1 MFKSISR
8 TLSALSIVTIT
19 ASAGFA
25 QSTSA
30 TDCAAPWNQDH
41 EDCTVSTKIWLDDF
55 ASPIKSIGATN
66 GADNGFVEFGTNGF
80 NNAEGN
86 LIFTGDPKRGK
97 LNLKAD
103 VTQDDGSTVNE
114 TIGGVLFYRDLHM
127 ASSSYLYY
135 AGIKSGTNLGRP
147 LTDAL
152 VGASWS
158 NGSDTWT
165 GGNFKAVGGT
175 NTYNTNKDDF
185 ELTVTFG
192 GVTDAGKVGSISALV
207 NLQGTEHYRIDGKFD
222 RKGVITGTVTYGL
235 FNASNEFAAPYTGLG
250 SIDGT
255 LSGLIGDQGAVGVFV
270 SDTNRDSYGIYG
282 FAGGFVVKSNF
293 DAGEADLIR
302 ICVLNPFDSG
312 CSDTKFDSLKIAR
325 IEHCVTDDNS
335 ATDITCVGAI
345 GATGDT
351 SCILNPFQTA
361 CKDANADYSAQY
373 ITARADRVA
382 FCEQSANSE
391 NAVCQGDTIVAGV
404 CGVNPFGEACEG
416 DYDEA
421 VNDWL
426 IACEAG
432 TAAADD
438 PRCVQ
443 ANKIIDRCT
452 AKPFE
457 DGCALGAFKDVRQ
470 NALKTCQDAGTCTGV
485 VLEQPNAATWV
496 NTVTIRAENPI
507 VLGDGADVISPEYLI
522 LKNIESAEDNENI
535 EIYNRSSRYPNPGT
549 DYKSLNL
556 ETATFNISGTP
567 DGEATPLGGDAE
579 DGVATFYGRPAG
591 QYNGLDS
598 GNKAYAG
605 IFSTTDLG
613 APLTKPSDNEPKTAS
628 WVGSFRRDS
637 RLARD
642 FVLEVNFD
650 TQSIE
655 AFVNHYFRYH
665 YYLLKGDYDDNGV
678 ISGTVV
684 QGRFIDNNRNKRD
697 YRNNYSVFPLTGLI
711 GKEGA
716 VGVFVGD
723 YNRNGGFVARPAEYV
738 TGAVDYLDGVCDA
751 DDGNPF
757 HQYCYLRKNARKAVI
772 DLCITGKDVLNDNC
786 EKAREHHSCLLH
798 PFNEECK
805 TAFTYYEI
813 ARENRS
819 AFCNDPANTGD
830 NFNTLCTDAE
840 QVGLCAYDPFN
851 RLCDNTNG
859 LYNDARKA
867 VCKAGFDHPDCATDT
882 YNTTS
887 NDVTA
892 ISWLVSI
899 YNDKGVLPQT
909 KPDTVRPRHQFLR
922 NIEDAQTNTGI
933 DIYIR
938 PSYSYR
944 AGTTYKSLN
953 LNTTTFDGLELG
965 LGKDTKSREDA
976 ADNGVALFQSDD
988 SIRDRNH
995 YLGIFSGTDLG
1006 APLVETKTEMK
1017 FYGKFMNT
1025 IYRFLTT
1032 DFTLDIN
1039 FNGESTGT
1047 VEAFIN
1053 HIGNDYFLLKGDFD
1067 SNGVISGTVVTG
1079 GFANHNRDNII
1090 EINYIRPTSVLTGLI
1105 GEEGAV
1111 GVFVGG
1117 RHSELSGGFVAS
1129 SKSAADAFDPNVK
1142 YSDWVR
1148 SFGNPRYP
1156 TVRSDEPQQTLF
1168 LRGTA
1173 TGLNAGYGAVP
1184 QTLTLALA
1192 DGDLG
1197 GDGADGVAYVS
1208 WEQHRDYNSQTRSYD
1223 TITTH
1228 HYAGILSG
1236 THLGAALPTV
1246 PAGANGAITAI
1257 WDGKLGLVANAVEI
1271 PKRDIKLTVD
1281 FTNKRISHRSVVG
1294 GAHLVNLNANWES
1307 GFGYDGVLKGT
1318 ITYNPGAAL
1327 DNLAADSTRNSAG
1340 IVTGIIG
1347 TEGAVGAFRSTHVD
1361 NPTATHT
1368 SYAGGFVAVP
1378 VVNHLNWVNSFDN
1391 PSDVSVGIGA
1401 YRSQQQTRF
1410 VQGTGTGLDTRFI
1423 DNSVLQTLT
1432 LANGDLGGEVADGV
1446 VYVSGVRNVYNRQ
1459 QGGTVPV
1466 SRHFAGILSGTNLGA
1481 PLEVKPAVD
1490 GTDATANWAG
1500 KLGMIV
1506 NRASPVESSIT
1517 LKVNYTKQN
1526 ITLNRTAIGLGAVS
1540 FTNVG
1545 WDNTSGVLTGAIT
1558 YDPNDSAL
1566 ADSTGKVTGLIG
1578 QQGAVGAFISDHG
1591 DAHTNLN
1598 TPYSGGF
1605 VAVPP
1610 AEPASP

>member
-1 MFKSISR
+1 MFKTLLR

-30 TDCAAPWNQDH
+30 TDCAAPWNQNH

-66 GADNGFVEFGTNGF
+66 GEDNGFVEFGTNGF

-86 LIFTGDPKRGK
+86 LIFTGDPKRGQ

-135 AGIKSGTNLGRP
+135 AGIKSDTNLGRP

-165 GGNFKAVGGT
+165 GGKFKAVGGT

-222 RKGVITGTVTYGL
+222 RKGVITGTDTYGL
-235 FNASNEFAAPYTGLG
+235 FNASNEFVAPYTGLG

-293 DAGEADLIR
+293 DVGEADLIR

-325 IEHCVTDDNS
+325 IEHCVTDNNWVSDRS
-335 ATDITCVGAI
+335 CVGAI

-382 FCEQSANSE
+382 FCEQSANSG
-391 NAVCQGDTIVAGV
+391 NDACTVITVADV
-404 CGVNPFGEACEG
+404 CGVNPFGEVCAG
-416 DYDEA
+416 NYDEE
-421 VNDWL
+421 VNNWL
-426 IACEAG
+426 ITCEAG
-432 TAAADD
+432 TTAADD

-443 ANKIIDRCT
+443 ALPINTACAENLFGANCGFNKFKAAR
-452 AKPFE
+452 K
-457 DGCALGAFKDVRQ
+457 ALI
-470 NALKTCQDAGTCTGV
+470 KTCHDTGECADA
-485 VLEQPNAATWV
+485 VLEQPNAAAWAHV
-496 NTVTIRAENPI
+496 VTTRAENPI
-507 VLGDGADVISPEYLI
+507 VLGDARGTINSSEPFI
-522 LKNIESAEDNENI
+522 KNIKDAQTNTGI
-535 EIYNRSSRYPNPGT
+535 EIDIAPYYFSNPGIT
-549 DYKSLNL
+549 TYSSLDL
-556 ETATFNISGTP
+556 STAKFNISDTPHGRGTS
-567 DGEATPLGGDAE
+567 LGGDVA
-579 DGVATFYGRPAG
+579 DGMAFFRGRNSG
-591 QYNGLDS
+591 QYNDRHY
-598 GNKAYAG
+598 GNRWYTG

-628 WVGSFRRDS
+628 WVGSFRRVS

-655 AFVNHYFRYH
+655 AFIVDVLDSTDFY
-665 YYLLKGDYDDNGV
+665 LKGDYDASGV
-678 ISGTVV
+678 ISGTVASDS
-684 QGRFIDNNRNKRD
+684 FIGNNRYNPS
-697 YRNNYSVFPLTGLI
+697 RNNGEDPLTGLI
-711 GKEGA
+711 GKDGA

-723 YNRNGGFVARPAEYV
+723 YNQNGGFVARPADLV
-738 TGAVDYLDGVCDA
+738 VDENTRKSAETFLNKICTA
-751 DDGNPF
+751 DPF
-757 HQYCYLRKNARKAVI
+757 HKFCYLRQDARKAVI
-772 DLCITGKDVLNDNC
+772 DLCITDKDVLNANC
-786 EKAREHHSCLLH
+786 MKAREFHPCLRY
-798 PFNEECK
+798 PFEEQCK
-805 TAFTYYEI
+805 TTFPYHNDTIDKPYYEL
-813 ARENRS
+813 ARANRS
-819 AFCNDPANTGD
+819 AFCNVLANATD
-830 NFNTLCTDAE
+830 NFCTGSEQAALCS
-840 QVGLCAYDPFN
+840 YDPFH

-859 LYNDARKA
+859 LYNNARKA

-882 YNTTS
+882 YTTTS
-887 NDVTA
+887 DNVTTA
-892 ISWLVSI
+892 SWLYSF
-899 YNDKGVLPQT
+899 YKDNGVVPPT
-909 KPDTVRPRHQFLR
+909 EPDTIRPRSQFLQGTANGLDNGDVEIR
-922 NIEDAQTNTGI
+922 I
-933 DIYIR
+933 DRGESRYD
-938 PSYSYR
+938 
-944 AGTTYKSLN
+944 SLN
-953 LNTTTFDGLELG
+953 LNTVTFDGVELG
-965 LGKDTKSREDA
+965 GDA
-976 ADNGVALFQSDD
+976 ADGVAFFEGV
-988 SIRDRNH
+988 DRKW
-995 YLGIFSGTDLG
+995 YAGIFSGTDLG
-1006 APLVETKTEMK
+1006 EPLVRPTEEADMTAK
-1017 FYGKFMNT
+1017 WYGQFNDR
-1025 IYRFLTT
+1025 IDFQA
-1032 DFTLDIN
+1032 DFTLEID
-1039 FNGESTGT
+1039 FNAGSTDGTVGT
-1047 VEAFIN
+1047 VEAFVNLSGDIL
-1053 HIGNDYFLLKGDFD
+1053 YYLLKGDFD
-1067 SNGVISGTVVTG
+1067 DNGVISGTAELG
-1079 GFANHNRDNII
+1079 WFQNHNRIDS
-1090 EINYIRPTSVLTGLI
+1090 YIMHTSVLTGLI
-1105 GEEGAV
+1105 GAEGAV
-1111 GVFVGG
+1111 GVFD
-1117 RHSELSGGFVAS
+1117 SGGFVAVPKEDVS
-1129 SKSAADAFDPNVK
+1129 FDPNVK
-1142 YSDWVR
+1142 FSDWVR
-1148 SFGNPRYP
+1148 SFDNPRYP
-1156 TVRSDEPQQTLF
+1156 TVRSDETQQTRF
-1168 LRGTA
+1168 MQGTA
-1173 TGLNAGYGAVP
+1173 TGLNAGYRAVP
-1184 QTLTLALA
+1184 QTLTLA
-1192 DGDLG
+1192 DVRTDREI
-1197 GDGADGVAYVS
+1197 ADGVAYMS
-1208 WEQHRDYNSQTRSYD
+1208 RIRGGYYNPQTRSPD
-1223 TITTH
+1223 PIIIH
-1228 HYAGILSG
+1228 HFAGLLSG
-1236 THLGAALPTV
+1236 TNLGAPLPTV

-1257 WDGKLGLVANAVEI
+1257 WDGKLGLIANQVEI
-1271 PKRDIKLTVD
+1271 PKRDIALTVD
-1281 FTNKRISHRSVVG
+1281 FTNKRISHSSAVD
-1294 GAHLVNLNANWES
+1294 GAHFVNLNANWES
-1307 GFGYDGVLKGT
+1307 GVGYDGVLKGT

-1327 DNLAADSTRNSAG
+1327 DNLDANSADSDG
-1340 IVTGIIG
+1340 IVRGLIG
-1347 TEGAVGAFRSTHVD
+1347 TEGAVGAFRSYHGVD
-1361 NPTATHT
+1361 DDDTNIAFV
-1368 SYAGGFVAVP
+1368 GGFVAVP
-1378 VVNHLNWVNSFDN
+1378 VVNHLKWVNSFDN

-1401 YRSQQQTRF
+1401 YRSQQTRF

-1432 LANGDLGGEVADGV
+1432 LANGDLGGEAADGV
-1446 VYVSGVRNVYNRQ
+1446 VYVSGVRNVYNHQ
-1459 QGGTVPV
+1459 KGGTVPV

-1481 PLEVKPAVD
+1481 LLEVKPAVD
-1490 GTDATANWAG
+1490 GTDATADWAG

-1517 LKVNYTKQN
+1517 LEVNYTDQN

-1578 QQGAVGAFISDHG
+1578 QQGAVGAFISNPDNPSSK
-1591 DAHTNLN
+1591 AA
-1598 TPYSGGF
+1598 YAGGF

-1610 AEPASP
+1610 SE